1 MFARILSRTRFL
13 LIAILAISLVASA
26 CGGDSADDDAA
37 DDTAAGDASA
47 EESTDDPEA
56 DAADEEPAE
65 EAAPE
70 DDADTEGVTDGPA
83 AVLLAAMG
91 YDESQDLGAGTTWNI
106 GATLSFSG
114 PGAASAEVEKNGI
127 DLAVQHIA
135 AAGGPEI
142 VVEYGDNTTGGDPEA
157 AANANA
163 NLNEKGIGVKLS
175 DFADGLGAGFPTLAE
190 FQILTLD
197 AAAGTGTGP
206 GVGFDLFWGPRALT
220 PFDGFPG
227 LMSYIA
233 ATNPDAASMAVISND
248 AGPANEL
255 NAVFF
260 KDQGAS
266 AGLDLSFV
274 ELVPFG
280 AQDYSAAVAK
290 VQSEQPDVILLDL
303 HFGAQGGFTRQAI
316 NSGIDPE
323 TIYSTDLDAFA
334 IVTSQGAYDEA
345 PAVFAGDFVP
355 QLQPNPLAQ
364 AVSAD
369 YESVYG
375 TPLDDQAARYYQ
387 ATLVLWELYVR
398 TLANGGDVNSGP
410 DLQASLLEDPTFVTL
425 WGGTADATTTFTMD
439 AEKHWVNDYPL
450 GVYQYFGGE
459 YTVLA
464 TYDIAIDAEGN
475 RSAANFELAG

>member
-1 MFARILSRTRFL
+1 MTTRALLRSRL
-13 LIAILAISLVASA
+13 LLAALLALVLVASA
-26 CGGDSADDDAA
+26 CGGGDDEGATV
-37 DDTAAGDASA
+37 DDTAADEAA
-47 EESTDDPEA
+47 EESADDPEPV
-56 DAADEEPAE
+56 DEEPVDE
-65 EAAPE
+65 EPVEE
-70 DDADTEGVTDGPA
+70 DDAGDDMAEGPA
-83 AVLLAAMG
+83 AVVLAAMG
-91 YDESQDLGAGTTWNI
+91 FDESENLGAGETWNI

-114 PGAASAEVEKNGI
+114 PGAASAEAEKNGI
-127 DLAVQHIA
+127 ELAVEHIA
-135 AAGGPEI
+135 AAGGPQI

-206 GVGFDLFWGPRALT
+206 GVGFDLYWGPRALT

-227 LMSYIA
+227 LMAYIA
-233 ATNPDAASMAVISND
+233 ATNPDAATMAVISND

-266 AGLDLSFV
+266 VGLDLSFV

-316 NSGIDPE
+316 NSGIDPA

-364 AVSAD
+364 AVGAD
-369 YESVYG
+369 YEAVYG
-375 TPLDDQAARYYQ
+375 APLDDQAARYYQ

-425 WGGTADATTTFTMD
+425 WGGTADAATTFTMD
-439 AEKHWVNDYPL
+439 PEQHWVNGYPL

-459 YTVLA
+459 YSLLA